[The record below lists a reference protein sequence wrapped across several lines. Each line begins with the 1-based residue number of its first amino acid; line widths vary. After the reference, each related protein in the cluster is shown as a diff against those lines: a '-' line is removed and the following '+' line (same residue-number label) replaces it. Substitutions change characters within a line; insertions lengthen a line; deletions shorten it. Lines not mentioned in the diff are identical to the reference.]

1 MTSCYQPPRKHLSSA
16 VILKPQPVRG
26 SGTSLHMLTT
36 LEAPACRLA
45 VSTGGGGEGGYHKTR
60 TRTSQLPK
68 FLGPELPPQIIV
80 LDFRSRAYGKREHL
94 LNHGRRGVA
103 RGAWPDEGVVR
114 GGRGQ
119 QRVWS
124 EEGRG
129 QQRMWSEEGRGLHVR
144 PVISHQHNHST
155 SF

>member
-1 MTSCYQPPRKHLSSA
+1 MR
-16 VILKPQPVRG
+16 
-26 SGTSLHMLTT
+26 
-36 LEAPACRLA
+36 
-45 VSTGGGGEGGYHKTR
+45 
-60 TRTSQLPK
+60 
-68 FLGPELPPQIIV
+68 
-80 LDFRSRAYGKREHL
+80 
-94 LNHGRRGVA
+94 
-103 RGAWPDEGVVR
+103 AWPEEGVVR

-129 QQRMWSEEGRGLHVR
+129 RQRVWSEEARGLHVR